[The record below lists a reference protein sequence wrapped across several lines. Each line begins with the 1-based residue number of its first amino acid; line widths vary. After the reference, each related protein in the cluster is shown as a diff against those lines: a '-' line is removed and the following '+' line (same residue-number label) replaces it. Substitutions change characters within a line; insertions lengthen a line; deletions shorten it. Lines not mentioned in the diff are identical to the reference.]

1 MKYRVWGIAASVLL
15 LGSSAWTAGCGG
27 SPSNDRTASG
37 ETAQAEGEAVEAN
50 GAASG
55 HAPATT
61 AEAGS
66 PPAHV
71 IPAGTEVTLT
81 GTVGCGHCTYQ
92 VGNSCSAALKTGD
105 GIVWVLDGIG
115 AGDELFENRF
125 DGGEVTM
132 AGVVH
137 YVDGVAH
144 LTPAQEPADG
154 SQM

>member
-1 MKYRVWGIAASVLL
+1 MKHRVWGIAASVLL
-15 LGSSAWTAGCGG
+15 LGSSAWIAGCGG
-27 SPSNDRTASG
+27 SPSNEKPASDEPAQAGAEAAEANRTAPSHSAA
-37 ETAQAEGEAVEAN
+37 TPAEQE
-50 GAASG
+50 
-55 HAPATT
+55 
-61 AEAGS
+61 S

-92 VGNSCSAALKTGD
+92 VGNSCSAAIKTSD

-144 LTPAQEPADG
+144 LTPAEKPADG

>member
-1 MKYRVWGIAASVLL
+1 MKHRVWGIAASVLL
-15 LGSSAWTAGCGG
+15 LGSSAWIAGCGG
-27 SPSNDRTASG
+27 SPSDEKPEMASR
-37 ETAQAEGEAVEAN
+37 EA
-50 GAASG
+50 
-55 HAPATT
+55 APAEKGGMEAGHDRASATSS
-61 AEAGS
+61 EAGS

-92 VGNSCSAALKTGD
+92 VGNSCSAALKTSD

-144 LTPAQEPADG
+144 LTPAQDPAEG
-154 SQM
+154 SEM